1 MRSLELETTTFKP
14 SVLPS
19 CAQVLGTVKDAA
31 LVTIGVVFLR
41 EVVSSLQLSGYL
53 LSLVGFVAYNA
64 IKAQG
69 AQLPDPMLKA
79 K

>member
-1 MRSLELETTTFKP
+1 M
-14 SVLPS
+14 
-19 CAQVLGTVKDAA
+19 
-31 LVTIGVVFLR
+31 TIGVVFLR